1 MYANPKKSRVTKLF
15 KHFASDTPSVF
26 VLLGKTVNYNN
37 QLSIS
42 KYKLPLAASS
52 KMFFLMSSLFSY
64 ALKSRGIK

>member
-15 KHFASDTPSVF
+15 KPSASDTPSVF

-52 KMFFLMSSLFSY
+52 KMFFLMNCLFLY
-64 ALKSRGIK
+64 ALKSRGIN